1 MNYAGHSLIVETPT
15 ECISEADSVLRFGKL
30 LGEATT
36 KVLCLGGD
44 FAAELAKLVALKE
57 RLEEGRFHLAI
68 LGQFK
73 RGKSTLLNALIGE
86 SILPTSVVPLT
97 AIPTFVEYGPERG
110 VRVHYQ
116 DDKPSDEFWNKTP
129 EEMNK
134 ILQAFVT
141 EEGNPEN
148 HLGVLQVDIVHPAE
162 ILKRYLRAVSS
173 LLTLLVS
180 GLLSLT
186 TLKRR

>member
-1 MNYAGHSLIVETPT
+1 MNYAGHSLIAETPIA
-15 ECISEADSVLRFGKL
+15 CNSEEDAATWFGEF

-116 DDKPSDEFWNKTP
+116 EDKPSDEFWNKTP
-129 EEMNK
+129 E
-134 ILQAFVT
+134 
-141 EEGNPEN
+141 
-148 HLGVLQVDIVHPAE
+148 
-162 ILKRYLRAVSS
+162 
-173 LLTLLVS
+173 
-180 GLLSLT
+180 
-186 TLKRR
+186 